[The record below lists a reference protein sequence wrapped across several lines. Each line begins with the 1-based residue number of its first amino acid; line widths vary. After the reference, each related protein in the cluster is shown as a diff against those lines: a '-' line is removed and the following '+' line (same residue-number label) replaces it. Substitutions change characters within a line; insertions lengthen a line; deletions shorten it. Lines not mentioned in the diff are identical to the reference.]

1 MTIEEKI
8 SEFGAAIAPDI
19 AENDVMQTELMAA
32 ETMIL
37 NKMYPF
43 GYPDGTEVPAR
54 YERLQIK
61 LAVELYNQRGAE
73 GQSSHSENGTTS
85 SCLRRPSLC
94 RMLPSVCRVPPP
106 STSSVPTVTAA
117 TSSPACC
124 TVPAS
129 P

>member
-8 SEFGAAIAPDI
+8 IEFGAAIAPDI
-19 AENDVMQTELMAA
+19 AENDVLRSELMAA

-43 GYPDGTEVPAR
+43 GYPDGTEIPTR

-73 GQSSHSENGTTS
+73 GQTSHSENGTTRIWGANS
-85 SCLRRPSLC
+85 ILAQIVPHCG
-94 RMLPSVCRVPPP
+94 SVI
-106 STSSVPTVTAA
+106 TNA
-117 TSSPACC
+117 
-124 TVPAS
+124 
-129 P
+129 